1 MMNIVIIILLL
12 PCVFT
17 LKLLNKYNS
26 KKFQKFN
33 RKMITND
40 YLRFQQPKFTKYNF
54 EEEIELINNL
64 EHLKLLNFV
73 FTFGAFECYLFGIL
87 IKFIRPELEIPGPL

>member
-17 LKLLNKYNS
+17 LKILNKYNS
-26 KKFQKFN
+26 KEFQNFN
-33 RKMITND
+33 RKIITND
-40 YLRFQQPKFTKYNF
+40 YLRSQQPKFTKLHF
-54 EEEIELINNL
+54 EEEIQFINNL
-64 EHLKLLNFV
+64 EHLKLLNVV
-73 FTFGAFECYLFGIL
+73 FTFGAVECYLFGIL